1 MGMRNPEQPK
11 KQRLSLNY
19 THPVGPSEPAGPE
32 FPVASVYVRVSSPG
46 QEDGTSMDVQA
57 ELCWERL
64 ESEGYRTREELIY
77 REVWTGADKERPEL
91 ARLMADVRAGKM
103 QAVFVYHID
112 RWSRDPLH
120 CLQLFDEL
128 LSYGVQ
134 LRPVQGTLEDTP
146 EGRLILY
153 VQGFAGQQER
163 LRFMERTR
171 AGKAAAARMG
181 RMPNGTGAGLYGYDY
196 DKTDKVRVV
205 KDDEANVVRLIFQWA
220 CEGVSTYQIALRLNE
235 LGIPTKRGSKWHP
248 LGVRRILEN
257 RAYTGVQFYGENRYR
272 KVSGGKRKVTA
283 NPSSEVIRIEG
294 FTPAII
300 PEEVYELARERME
313 SRQAVVKESGRQ
325 YLLTGFVRC
334 LFCGGRVVGAC
345 LSGKYRY
352 YRCRATTPTS
362 TQAAT
367 CDAKYIPADEL
378 EEWVYERLSEIV
390 RDPDILAVELEG
402 HLLEGVGDT
411 SGEIASLKREIRDLA
426 QQQGRLMDQ
435 LGNELIDQEIL
446 ESRIAPIKALYDEKR
461 RLLRV
466 LEEQERLRDDAAL
479 VRERVTEYCRQLEE
493 KLEHLDFEGRR
504 ALLGV
509 FGVRVEASRDDVSMT
524 VVLDPKYAAFTTI
537 AQTWALRRGRNRRCR
552 LA

>member
-1 MGMRNPEQPK
+1 MGMRNPKLPEKP
-11 KQRLSLNY
+11 RLSLDY
-19 THPVGPSEPAGPE
+19 TPPAGPAEPAGLE
-32 FPVASVYVRVSSPG
+32 LPVAAIYVRVSTSG
-46 QEDGTSMDVQA
+46 QEDGTSLEVQLEKCRA
-57 ELCWERL
+57 LL
-64 ESEGYRTREELIY
+64 ESEGYRTSDAFIY

-91 ARLMADVRAGKM
+91 AKLMADVRAGRVR
-103 QAVFVYHID
+103 AVFVYHID

-120 CLQLFDEL
+120 SLQLFDEL
-128 LSYGVQ
+128 LSHDVQ
-134 LRPVQGTLEDTP
+134 LRLVEGTLEDTP

-163 LRFMERTR
+163 LRFIDRTR
-171 AGKAAAARMG
+171 SGKAAVARTG
-181 RMPNGTGAGLYGYDY
+181 RLPNGTGAGLYGYDY
-196 DKTDKVRVV
+196 DKTNKVRVV
-205 KDDEANVVRLIFQWA
+205 KEVEANVVRMMFQWS
-220 CEGVSTYQIALRLNE
+220 CEGVSTYQIAVRLNE
-235 LGIPTKRGSKWHP
+235 RGIPTKRGSKWHP

-257 RAYTGVQFYGENRYR
+257 RAYTGVQSYGEHRYR
-272 KVSGGKRKVTA
+272 KVSGGKRTVTP
-283 NPSSEVIRIEG
+283 NPASEVIRIEG

-300 PEEVYELARERME
+300 SLEVHELANERIK
-313 SRQAVVKESGRQ
+313 SRQAVVRESGRR

-334 LFCGGRVVGAC
+334 LLCGSRVVGAC

-362 TQAAT
+362 TQPAT
-367 CDAKYIPADEL
+367 CKTPYIPADKL
-378 EEWVYERLSEIV
+378 EEWVFERLSEIV
-390 RDPDILAVELEG
+390 RDPNILAAELEG

-461 RLLRV
+461 QLLRV
-466 LEEQERLRDDAAL
+466 LEEQERLRDDAAV
-479 VRERVTEYCRQLEE
+479 VRERITEYCRQLEE
-493 KLEHLDFEGRR
+493 KLDHLDFDGRR

-509 FGVRVEASRDDVSMT
+509 FGIRVEASRDDVSIT
-524 VVLDPKYAAFTTI
+524 VVLDPKYAEFTTI
-537 AQTWALRRGRNRRCR
+537 ERT

>member
-1 MGMRNPEQPK
+1 MRNPELPERR
-11 KQRLSLNY
+11 RLSLDY
-19 THPVGPSEPAGPE
+19 TPPAGPAEPAGSE
-32 FPVASVYVRVSSPG
+32 LPVAAIYVRVSTPG
-46 QEDGTSMDVQA
+46 QEDGTSMDVQVQ
-57 ELCWERL
+57 LCRARL
-64 ESEGYRTREELIY
+64 ESEGYRTTEAFIY

-91 ARLMADVRAGKM
+91 GRLMADVRVGKVR
-103 QAVFVYHID
+103 AVFVYHID

-120 CLQLFDEL
+120 SLQLFDEL
-128 LSYGVQ
+128 LSHDVQ
-134 LRPVQGTLEDTP
+134 LRLVEGTLEDTP
-146 EGRLILY
+146 EGRLIMY

-171 AGKAAAARMG
+171 AGKSAVARTG
-181 RMPNGTGAGLYGYDY
+181 RLPNGTGAGLYGYDY
-196 DKTDKVRVV
+196 DKTYKVRIV
-205 KDDEANVVRLIFQWA
+205 KEEEANVVRMMFQWA
-220 CEGVSTYQIALRLNE
+220 CEGVSTYQIAVRLNE

-248 LGVRRILEN
+248 LGVRRILGN
-257 RAYTGVQFYGENRYR
+257 RAYTGVQFYGENQYR

-283 NPSSEVIRIEG
+283 NPSSEIIRIEG

-300 PEEVYELARERME
+300 SVEVYELAQERME

-334 LFCGGRVVGAC
+334 MFCGGRVVGAC

-367 CDAKYIPADEL
+367 CDARYIPADEL

-390 RDPDILAVELEG
+390 RDPDILAAELEG

-435 LGNELIDQEIL
+435 LGNVAFDQEIL
-446 ESRIAPIKALYDEKR
+446 ESRIAPLKALYDEKR
-461 RLLRV
+461 QVLRV
-466 LEEQERLRDDAAL
+466 LEEQERL
-479 VRERVTEYCRQLEE
+479 
-493 KLEHLDFEGRR
+493 
-504 ALLGV
+504 
-509 FGVRVEASRDDVSMT
+509 
-524 VVLDPKYAAFTTI
+524 
-537 AQTWALRRGRNRRCR
+537 
-552 LA
+552 

>member
-1 MGMRNPEQPK
+1 MGMRNPEQPE

-402 HLLEGVGDT
+402 HLLKGVGDT

-524 VVLDPKYAAFTTI
+524 VVLDPKYAAFTTT
-537 AQTWALRRGRNRRCR
+537 AQTSASQRGHSR
-552 LA
+552 LSQ